1 MLNIKNLIFNWN
13 FANCN
18 NATHCGRLALVEK
31 MQFMALDSLAPLK
44 SVKELGQPWRL

>member
-1 MLNIKNLIFNWN
+1 MTLE
-13 FANCN
+13 
-18 NATHCGRLALVEK
+18 EK